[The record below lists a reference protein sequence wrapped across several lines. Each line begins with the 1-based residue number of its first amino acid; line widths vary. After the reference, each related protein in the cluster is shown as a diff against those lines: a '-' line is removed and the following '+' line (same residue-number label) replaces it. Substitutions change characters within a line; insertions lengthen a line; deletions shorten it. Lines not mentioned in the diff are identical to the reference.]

1 MYINFVK
8 RIIDFLVAF
17 ILLCILCP
25 ILIFIVIILI
35 VVNKGKPFFMQ
46 ERPGKNEKRFKIIK
60 FKTMTDEC
68 DEDGKLLPDS
78 ERLTRIGRFI
88 RKNSLDEFLQ
98 LLNVL
103 KGDMS
108 VVGPRPLSVKYLP
121 LYDELQKKRHSVLPG
136 ITGMAQIN
144 GRNAI
149 TWKKKFEY
157 DNYYVDNISFIL
169 DIKIILKTVYKVLSR
184 DNVREGGHGEIE
196 SFNGSN

>member
-1 MYINFVK
+1 
-8 RIIDFLVAF
+8 
-17 ILLCILCP
+17 
-25 ILIFIVIILI
+25 
-35 VVNKGKPFFMQ
+35 
-46 ERPGKNEKRFKIIK
+46 
-60 FKTMTDEC
+60 MTDEC
-68 DEDGKLLPDS
+68 DGDGKLLPDS